1 MFIQDEK
8 RQELLKET
16 PWRLLYDL
24 TVDLTERAGSVSLVG
39 VDVHCRSELRA
50 DAADDVAENRGAGIV
65 RDLNGHDLLVFDAE
79 LLSVSGGQVDMSLRD
94 DYALGDVYLALRTD
108 YLTSG
113 AALDVAAL
121 AYGSVNA
128 ERSRVGEGDLDLCR
142 GTCRTE
148 DDYVRDLL
156 LGSDEG
162 HALLAR
168 ELTGLGE
175 ILLMGE
181 SVSLAE
187 EDFDVLIGEM
197 DVSRG
202 SFNKNLVIHFLKVL
216 SDKLHG

>member
-1 MFIQDEK
+1 MFIQDGK
-8 RQELLKET
+8 RQELLD
-16 PWRLLYDL
+16 YFA
-24 TVDLTERAGSVSLVG
+24 VDLTERAGSVSLVG
-39 VDVHCRSELRA
+39 VDMHCRSELRA
-50 DAADDVAENRGAGIV
+50 DAADDVAENCRAGIV
-65 RDLNGHDLLVFDAE
+65 RDLNGHDLLVLNAE

-94 DYALGDVYLALRTD
+94 DDSLGNLDLSLRTD

-128 ERSRVGEGDLDLCR
+128 ESSRVGEGDLDLCR
-142 GTCRTE
+142 RTRRTE
-148 DDYVRDLL
+148 NDDIRDLL
-156 LGSDEG
+156 LRADES
-162 HALLAR
+162 HALFAR

>member
-1 MFIQDEK
+1 MLISFDLVFIQDGK
-8 RQELLKET
+8 RQELLD
-16 PWRLLYDL
+16 YFA
-24 TVDLTERAGSVSLVG
+24 VDLTERAGSVSLVG
-39 VDVHCRSELRA
+39 VDMHCGSELRA

-65 RDLNGHDLLVFDAE
+65 RDLNGHDLLVLDAE

-94 DYALGDVYLALRTD
+94 DDSLGNLDLALRTD

-113 AALDVAAL
+113 APLDIAAL
-121 AYGSVNA
+121 AYGSLDA
-128 ERSRVGEGDLDLCR
+128 ESSRVCEGDLDLCR
-142 GTCRTE
+142 RTRRTE
-148 DDYVRDLL
+148 NDDIRDLL
-156 LGSDEG
+156 LRADES

-175 ILLMGE
+175 VLLMGE

>member
-1 MFIQDEK
+1 
-8 RQELLKET
+8 
-16 PWRLLYDL
+16 
-24 TVDLTERAGSVSLVG
+24 
-39 VDVHCRSELRA
+39 
-50 DAADDVAENRGAGIV
+50 
-65 RDLNGHDLLVFDAE
+65 
-79 LLSVSGGQVDMSLRD
+79 MSLRD

-108 YLTSG
+108 DLTSG
-113 AALDVAAL
+113 AALDIAAL

-142 GTCRTE
+142 RTRRTE
-148 DDYVRDLL
+148 NDDIRDLL
-156 LGSDEG
+156 LGSDES

-175 ILLMGE
+175 VLLMGE

>member
-1 MFIQDEK
+1 MLISFDLVFIQDGK
-8 RQELLKET
+8 RQELLD
-16 PWRLLYDL
+16 YFA
-24 TVDLTERAGSVSLVG
+24 VDLAERAGSVSLVG

-50 DAADDVAENRGAGIV
+50 DTAHDVAERGGAVVV
-65 RDLNGHDLLVFDAE
+65 RDLYRHDLLVLNAE
-79 LLSVSGGQVDMSLRD
+79 LLSVGGGQVDMSLRD

-108 YLTSG
+108 DLTSG
-113 AALDVAAL
+113 AALDIAAL

-128 ERSRVGEGDLDLCR
+128 ERSRVGEGDLDLSCR
-142 GTCRTE
+142 SCRAK
-148 DDYVRDLL
+148 DDDVRDLL

-162 HALLAR
+162 HALFAR

-175 ILLMGE
+175 VLLMGE